1 MSALDR
7 DRVLELGREA
17 GFTAVGIAHCGPSDH
32 GAALARGLARGAHA
46 DMDWMKSS
54 EGVRRDLRS
63 KWPWARSALVGAVSY
78 LTAPL
83 DRNALSGVGRYV
95 ARYARGYDYHEL
107 LKRRFLNWA
116 GAIEQAAGR
125 RVHRA
130 ILVDTS
136 TILEREMAVRAGLGW
151 FGKNTCLIGPRGDSW
166 RFLGVTLLEI
176 ELEPTADP
184 AAALHRCG
192 SCRACLDACP
202 TGAITEPFFVDARRC
217 LSYLNIEHEGPLP
230 ALPGRDPRTPLDD
243 WLFGCDVCQDV
254 CPWNHKVEAADAPE
268 FAPDPRWSGIPLA
281 DVVRMDIEGFKRAFF
296 GTPLSRPKRAGIVRN
311 ALHVA
316 AHVGDDAA
324 LAAGEDLVDDA
335 DPAVRETAR
344 AVLQRD
350 GRAR

>member
-1 MSALDR
+1 MPSLDR

-32 GAALARGLARGAHA
+32 GAALARWLARGAHA
-46 DMDWMKSS
+46 GMEWMKSS

-78 LTAPL
+78 LTAPR
-83 DRNALSGVGRYV
+83 DRQELPGVARYV
-95 ARYARGYDYHEL
+95 ARYARGFDYHEL

-116 GAIEQAAGR
+116 GAVEQAAGR

-176 ELEPTADP
+176 ELEPTVDP

-217 LSYLNIEHEGPLP
+217 LSYLNIEHEGALP
-230 ALPGRDPRTPLDD
+230 VLPGRGVRDTLDD

-254 CPWNHKVEAADAPE
+254 CPWNHKVEPADAPE
-268 FAPDPRWSGIPLA
+268 FAPDPRWAGIPLA
-281 DVVRMDIEGFKRAFF
+281 EVVRMDIEGFKRAFF

-324 LAAGEDLVDDA
+324 LAAAHDLVDDA
-335 DPAVRETAR
+335 DAGVRAAAR
-344 AVLQRD
+344 AVLGPR
-350 GRAR
+350 GAR